1 MRRDT
6 PFRNDFAD
14 EIYRKRFLE
23 QMKEEEMANEETP
36 EEPEED
42 DYEEEEED
50 EDEQYQR
57 RKRRM
62 SATER
67 FGLTL
72 LSGLLA
78 LVVILALDVSG
89 VHVVR
94 IAKKTVY
101 KILRPHRSMMHDPFK
116 NPEENAALDDI
127 VVITRTD

>member
-1 MRRDT
+1 MRRDR

-14 EIYRKRFLE
+14 EVYRKRFLE
-23 QMKEEEMANEETP
+23 QMKEEETVNEETP

-42 DYEEEEED
+42 DYEEED
-50 EDEQYQR
+50 EDEQYHR

-72 LSGLLA
+72 LSGLMALA
-78 LVVILALDVSG
+78 LILALDVSG
-89 VHVVR
+89 VPVVR

-101 KILRPHRSMMHDPFK
+101 KILRPRNVMHDPFK
-116 NPEENAALDDI
+116 NPEESAAMDDI

>member
-14 EIYRKRFLE
+14 EVYRKRFLE
-23 QMKEEEMANEETP
+23 QMKEEEMAKEEETP
-36 EEPEED
+36 EDPGED
-42 DYEEEEED
+42 DYVEEED

-57 RKRRM
+57 RKRKM

-72 LSGLLA
+72 LSGLMALA
-78 LVVILALDVSG
+78 LILALDVSG
-89 VHVVR
+89 VPVLR
-94 IAKKTVY
+94 IAKRTVY
-101 KILRPHRSMMHDPFK
+101 KIMRPHNVMHDPFK
-116 NPEENAALDDI
+116 NPEESAAMDDI